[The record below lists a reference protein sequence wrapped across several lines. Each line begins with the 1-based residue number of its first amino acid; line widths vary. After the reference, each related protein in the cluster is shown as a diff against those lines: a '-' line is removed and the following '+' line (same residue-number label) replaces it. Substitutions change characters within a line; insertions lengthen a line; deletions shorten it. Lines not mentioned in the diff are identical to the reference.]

1 MQESLDIS
9 WVLMGL
15 FSLTLVIPLTINRIY
30 QLDLAKEMG
39 LSVFRMV
46 AQLAF
51 IGLYLEFVFQLNSP
65 LLNSLWIAL
74 MVGIGSSSII
84 SKAKLPKKRLL
95 YPVAIGL
102 LVGLL
107 PLITLLSTVII
118 QPTPLYSA
126 QYVIPLAGMLLGNS
140 LTGNI
145 VALQNLFTAFRER
158 ESEYHAAIALGA
170 SPHYAT
176 LPFVRAAMQKAFA
189 PIMAS
194 MATTGL
200 VTLPGMMTG
209 QILGGV
215 NPMVAIKYQLLILIA
230 IFVML
235 TISVTITLQ
244 LTIKNS
250 ITKEGKVLVSLSAD

>member
-1 MQESLDIS
+1 
-9 WVLMGL
+9 MGL

-140 LTGNI
+140 LSGNI
-145 VALQNLFTAFRER
+145 VALQNLFTAFRDR

-176 LPFVRAAMQKAFA
+176 HPFVRAAMQKAFA
-189 PIMAS
+189 PVMAS

>member
-9 WVLMGL
+9 WTLMGL
-15 FSLTLVIPLTINRIY
+15 FSLTLLIPFTINRLY
-30 QLDLAKEMG
+30 QLDLAKEVAV
-39 LSVFRMV
+39 SVIRMIV
-46 AQLAF
+46 QLAF

-65 LLNSLWIAL
+65 LLNTLWIVL
-74 MVGIGSSSII
+74 MITIGSSSII
-84 SKAKLPKKRLL
+84 AKSKLPKNRLFI
-95 YPVAIGL
+95 PVATGL

-107 PLITLLSTVII
+107 PLVILLSAVII

-140 LTGNI
+140 LNGNI
-145 VALQNLFTAFRER
+145 VALQNLFTAFKER

-176 LPFVRAAMQKAFA
+176 IPFVRAAMQKAFA

-244 LTIKNS
+244 LTLKQNIS
-250 ITKEGKVLVSLSAD
+250 KEGKVLVRFIN

>member
-9 WVLMGL
+9 WSLMGL
-15 FSLTLVIPLTINRIY
+15 FSLTLVIPFSINRIY
-30 QLDLAKEMG
+30 QLDLAKDMTI
-39 LSVFRMV
+39 SVIRMIT
-46 AQLAF
+46 QLAF
-51 IGLYLEFVFQLNSP
+51 IGLYLEFVFQLNDP
-65 LLNSLWIAL
+65 LLNALWIVL
-74 MVGIGSSSII
+74 MITIGSSSIV
-84 SKAKLPKKRLL
+84 SKSKLPKKRLL
-95 YPVAIGL
+95 VPVAIGL
-102 LVGLL
+102 FIGLSPLV
-107 PLITLLSTVII
+107 ILLSSTII

-140 LTGNI
+140 LSGNI
-145 VALQNLFTAFRER
+145 VALQNLFTAFKER

-176 LPFVRAAMQKAFA
+176 LPFVRSAMQKAFA

-244 LTIKNS
+244 LTLKNNIS
-250 ITKEGKVLVSLSAD
+250 KEGKVLVRFLN

>member
-9 WVLMGL
+9 WSLMGL
-15 FSLTLVIPLTINRIY
+15 FSLTLIIPFSINRIY
-30 QLDLAKEMG
+30 QLDLAKDMAI
-39 LSVFRMV
+39 SVIRMIT
-46 AQLAF
+46 QLAF
-51 IGLYLEFVFQLNSP
+51 IGLYLEFVFQLNNP
-65 LLNSLWIAL
+65 LLNALWIIL
-74 MVGIGSSSII
+74 MIAIGSSSII
-84 SKAKLPKKRLL
+84 AKAKLSKRRLL
-95 YPVAIGL
+95 FPIATGLFIGL
-102 LVGLL
+102 SPLV
-107 PLITLLSTVII
+107 ILLSSVII

-140 LTGNI
+140 LSGNI
-145 VALQNLFTAFRER
+145 VALQNLFTAFKER

-244 LTIKNS
+244 LTLKNNIS
-250 ITKEGKVLVSLSAD
+250 KEGKVLVRFLN

>member
-1 MQESLDIS
+1 MQESLDFS

-15 FSLTLVIPLTINRIY
+15 FSLTLVIPLTINHIY

-84 SKAKLPKKRLL
+84 SKAKLPKERLL

-140 LTGNI
+140 LSGNI

-194 MATTGL
+194 MATIGL

>member
-9 WVLMGL
+9 WALMGL
-15 FSLTLVIPLTINRIY
+15 FSLTLIIPFTINRIY
-30 QLDLAKEMG
+30 QLDLAKEISI
-39 LSVFRMV
+39 SVFRMV

-51 IGLYLEFVFQLNSP
+51 IGLYLEFVFQLNNP
-65 LLNSLWIAL
+65 LLNTLWIIL
-74 MVGIGSSSII
+74 MIGIGSSSII

-95 YPVAIGL
+95 VPVATGL
-102 LVGLL
+102 LVGLS
-107 PLITLLSTVII
+107 PLVILLSSVII

-140 LTGNI
+140 LSGNI
-145 VALQNLFTAFRER
+145 VALQNLFTSLKER

-176 LPFVRAAMQKAFA
+176 LPFVRTAMQKAFA

-215 NPMVAIKYQLLILIA
+215 NPMIAIKYQLLILIA

-250 ITKEGKVLVSLSAD
+250 ITKEGKVLVSLPTD

>member
-9 WVLMGL
+9 WALMGL
-15 FSLTLVIPLTINRIY
+15 FSLTLIIPFTINRIY
-30 QLDLAKEMG
+30 QLDLAKEIG
-39 LSVFRMV
+39 ISVFRMV

-51 IGLYLEFVFQLNSP
+51 IGLYLEFIFQLNDP
-65 LLNSLWIAL
+65 LLNTLWIIL
-74 MVGIGSSSII
+74 MIGIGSSSII
-84 SKAKLPKKRLL
+84 SKAKLPRKQLL
-95 YPVAIGL
+95 LPVATGL
-102 LVGLL
+102 LVGLS
-107 PLITLLSTVII
+107 PLVILLSSVII

-140 LTGNI
+140 LSGNI
-145 VALQNLFTAFRER
+145 VALQNLFTAFKER

-244 LTIKNS
+244 LTLKHNIS
-250 ITKEGKVLVSLSAD
+250 KEGKVLVRFLDQ

>member
-15 FSLTLVIPLTINRIY
+15 FSLTLVIPFTINRIY

-65 LLNSLWIAL
+65 LLNTLWIAL
-74 MVGIGSSSII
+74 MIGIGSSSII
-84 SKAKLPKKRLL
+84 SKAKLPRKRLL
-95 YPVAIGL
+95 LPVATGL
-102 LVGLL
+102 LVGLS
-107 PLITLLSTVII
+107 PLIILLSTVII

-140 LTGNI
+140 LSGNI
-145 VALQNLFTAFRER
+145 VALQNLFTAFKER

-170 SPHYAT
+170 SPQYASI
-176 LPFVRAAMQKAFA
+176 PFVRAAMQKAFA

-250 ITKEGKVLVSLSAD
+250 ITTEGKVLVSLPTD